1 MSGHPEVSVVI
12 PLLNEADILPELIC
26 RLLGVL
32 DQIKA
37 DYEIIF
43 VDDGSRDAS
52 HAILAK
58 AASGDSRIRVTRLSR
73 NFGQQIAA
81 TAGIDRARG
90 DVLVLMDGDL
100 QDPPELIPDLLE
112 RWRAGYQVVYAVKA
126 RRKESWFKRMI
137 FSGFYRVIKRIAQVE
152 MPADAGTFSAFD
164 RRVADVLRASP
175 ESQRYIAGLR
185 AWAGFKQ
192 TGVVFDRG
200 ARAAGQPRQSYARLL
215 HLALDGIFAF
225 SDVPLRMS
233 SWLGLTVSLLAVGMA
248 IVIVGIKLLSNKA
261 IPGWASNMTTIS
273 FLGGIQLL
281 TIGIL
286 GQYLGRVYEEVK
298 RRPLYVV
305 AEELNAPEEGKG
317 PG

>member
-1 MSGHPEVSVVI
+1 MSSRPEISVVV
-12 PLLNEADILPELIC
+12 PTLNEADILPELLR
-26 RLLGVL
+26 RLTAVL
-32 DQIKA
+32 VKMDTS
-37 DYEIIF
+37 YEILI
-43 VDDGSRDAS
+43 VDDGSTDDS
-52 HAILAK
+52 PDILTK
-58 AASGDSRIRVTRLSR
+58 AARENPGIRVIRLSR

-90 DVLVLMDGDL
+90 NVVVLMDGDL

-126 RRKESWFKRMI
+126 RRQESWFKRAL
-137 FSGFYRVIKRIAQVE
+137 FSGFYRVITRIAHVE
-152 MPADAGTFSAFD
+152 MPVGAGTFSAFD

-175 ESQRYIAGLR
+175 ERHRYLAGLR

-192 TGVVFDRG
+192 TGVVFDRE
-200 ARAAGQPRQSYARLL
+200 ARAAGKPRQSYVRLFR
-215 HLALDGIFAF
+215 LALDGIFAF
-225 SDVPLRMS
+225 SDVPLRIS
-233 SWLGLTVSLLAVGMA
+233 SWLGLTVSVFAVGMA
-248 IVIVGIKLLSNKA
+248 MIIVGLKIFTDEA

-305 AEELNAPEEGKG
+305 AEEFNAPEEDKESS
-317 PG
+317 

>member
-1 MSGHPEVSVVI
+1 MSSRPEISVVV
-12 PLLNEADILPELIC
+12 PTLNEADILPELLR
-26 RLLGVL
+26 RLTAVL
-32 DQIKA
+32 VKMDTS
-37 DYEIIF
+37 YEILI
-43 VDDGSRDAS
+43 VDDGSTDDS
-52 HAILAK
+52 PDILTK
-58 AASGDSRIRVTRLSR
+58 AARENPGIRVIRLSR

-90 DVLVLMDGDL
+90 NVVVLMDGDL

-126 RRKESWFKRMI
+126 RRQESWFKRAL
-137 FSGFYRVIKRIAQVE
+137 FSGFYRVITRIAHVE
-152 MPADAGTFSAFD
+152 MPAGAGTFSAFD

-175 ESQRYIAGLR
+175 ERHRYLAGLR

-192 TGVVFDRG
+192 TGVVFDRE
-200 ARAAGQPRQSYARLL
+200 ARAAGKPRQSYVRLFR
-215 HLALDGIFAF
+215 LALDGIFAF
-225 SDVPLRMS
+225 SDVPLRIS
-233 SWLGLTVSLLAVGMA
+233 SWLGLTVSVFAVGMA
-248 IVIVGIKLLSNKA
+248 MIIVGLKIFTDEA

-305 AEELNAPEEGKG
+305 AEEFNAPEEDKESS
-317 PG
+317 